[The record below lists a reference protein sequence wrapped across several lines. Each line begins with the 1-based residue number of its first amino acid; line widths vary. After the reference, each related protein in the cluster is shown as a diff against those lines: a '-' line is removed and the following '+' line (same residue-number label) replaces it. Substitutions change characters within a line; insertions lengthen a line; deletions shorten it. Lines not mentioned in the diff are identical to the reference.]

1 MLVSAGRHPSVIQHH
16 GAFRGAEQGVS
27 VFNGQNRVRV
37 GLYKHGSPC
46 QMIARGYSGATI
58 NKSYWGGVQ
67 TDANVL

>member
-37 GLYKHGSPC
+37 GLN
-46 QMIARGYSGATI
+46 MDLLARVLQ
-58 NKSYWGGVQ
+58 GV
-67 TDANVL
+67 TPRLP